1 MAHFDFPLEKL
12 KTYLPD
18 RNEQIDFDIFWQK
31 TLTETRSF
39 PLNAIFVPID
49 FGLKTVDVY
58 DVTFSGYQ
66 GQPVK
71 GWFLIPHGTASP
83 LPCIVEF
90 IGYGG
95 GRSFPY
101 EWLVWSSCGYA
112 HFIMD
117 TRGQGSNKKH
127 GDTPD
132 FETAPSNPQAPGFMT
147 RGILSPET
155 YYYRR
160 VFADAIRAVESARSF
175 PLVDATKIIVTGR
188 SQGGGISLAVAGL
201 DQSISATMPDVPF
214 LCNYR
219 RAIEITDALPY
230 SEITQFC
237 KTQRQHAEQVFNT
250 LSYFDGINFAVRSK
264 AKAFFSVAL
273 MDKTCPPSTVY
284 SAYNHYAGEKSIQI
298 WPHNDHEGGEVFQIK
313 AQVNYI
319 QEFWSV

>member
-1 MAHFDFPLEKL
+1 MTYFDFPLEKL
-12 KTYLPD
+12 ITYVPE
-18 RNEQIDFDIFWQK
+18 RNEQIDFDIFWRK
-31 TLTETRSF
+31 TLDETRSF
-39 PLNAIFVPID
+39 PLNAVFVPID
-49 FGLKTVDVY
+49 FGLKTVDVF

-71 GWFLIPHGTASP
+71 GWFLIPRGTDSP

-101 EWLVWSSCGYA
+101 DWLVWSSCGYA

-127 GDTPD
+127 SDTSD
-132 FETAPSNPQAPGFMT
+132 FETIPSNPQAPGFMT

-175 PLVDATKIIVTGR
+175 PLVDAAKIIVTGR

-201 DQSISATMPDVPF
+201 DPSISVAMPDVPF

-237 KTQRQHAEQVFNT
+237 KTQRQHVEQVFNT
-250 LSYFDGINFAVRSK
+250 LSYFDGVNFAVRSK
-264 AKAFFSVAL
+264 TKALFSVAL

-284 SAYNHYAGEKSIQI
+284 SAYNHYSGEKSIQV
-298 WPHNDHEGGEVFQIK
+298 WPYNDHESGEAFQVK
-313 AQVNYI
+313 AQVKYI
-319 QEFWSV
+319 QECWGS

>member
-1 MAHFDFPLEKL
+1 MAYFDFPLENL

-31 TLTETRSF
+31 TLDETRSF
-39 PLNAIFVPID
+39 PLKAKFTPVD

-71 GWFLIPHGTASP
+71 GWFLIPHGTDSP
-83 LPCIVEF
+83 LPCVVEF

-101 EWLVWSSCGYA
+101 DWLVWSSCGYA

-132 FETAPSNPQAPGFMT
+132 MESIPANSQAPGFMT

-160 VFADAIRAVESARSF
+160 VFADAIRAVEAARSF
-175 PLVDATKIIVTGR
+175 PLVDAAKIIVTGR
-188 SQGGGISLAVAGL
+188 SQGGGISLAVVGL
-201 DQSISATMPDVPF
+201 DPSIYVAMPDVPF

-219 RAIEITDALPY
+219 RAIEITDASPY

-250 LSYFDGINFAVRSK
+250 LSYFDGMNFAVRSK
-264 AKAFFSVAL
+264 AKALFSVAL

-284 SAYNHYAGEKSIQI
+284 SAYNHYVGEKSIQI
-298 WPHNDHEGGEVFQIK
+298 WPHNDHEGGEVFQVQE
-313 AQVNYI
+313 QVQYL
-319 QEFWSV
+319 QTQLSV